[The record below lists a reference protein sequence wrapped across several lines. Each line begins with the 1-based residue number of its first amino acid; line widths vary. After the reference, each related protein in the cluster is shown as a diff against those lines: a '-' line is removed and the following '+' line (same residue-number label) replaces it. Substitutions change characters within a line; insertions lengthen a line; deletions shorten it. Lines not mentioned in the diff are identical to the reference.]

1 MAFKSSVSALEFGK
15 VGCSIQGVPLYVRGG
30 WMTKIEGRDCAGNFI
45 FTFDLFFHIV
55 KDEEIINSR
64 EKYDGRK

>member
-1 MAFKSSVSALEFGK
+1 
-15 VGCSIQGVPLYVRGG
+15 
-30 WMTKIEGRDCAGNFI
+30 MTKIEGRDCAGNFV

>member
-1 MAFKSSVSALEFGK
+1 
-15 VGCSIQGVPLYVRGG
+15 
-30 WMTKIEGRDCAGNFI
+30 MTKIEGRDCAGNFVS
-45 FTFDLFFHIV
+45 TFDLFFHIV